1 MTVGV
6 SGSGKT
12 TWAKSMVASDGNCVN
27 INKDDLR
34 EMLHN
39 SVHSK
44 GRESLVIKVQE
55 AIVGLALEAGND
67 VIISDTNLNPANIER
82 IKNKFSDKADV
93 VIKDFTDVP
102 LKTCIER
109 DSKRSKPVGEK
120 VIKDQYR
127 RYIKKEPNVLD
138 QDKSL
143 PKAVIFDLD
152 GTIFEKSK
160 ERGYYDWNKVA
171 LDTPKEYVVNLL
183 KMYQENGYKI
193 ILLSGRDEAARSG
206 TIECLSKY
214 SINYEVLH
222 MRQHNDMRS
231 DDIVKK
237 EIFEREIKNKYYI
250 ESVTDDRP
258 KVLRLWFEIGL
269 NVFSVNHPDNEF

>member
-12 TWAKSMVASDGNCVN
+12 TWAKSVVAADGNCVN

-55 AIVGLALEAGND
+55 AIVGLAIESGND
-67 VIISDTNLNPANIER
+67 VIISDTNLNPDNIER

-102 LKTCIER
+102 LKTCIDR

-127 RYIKKEPNVLD
+127 RYIKKEPNVLE
-138 QDKSL
+138 QDKTL
-143 PKAVIFDLD
+143 PKAIIFDID
-152 GTIFEKSK
+152 GTLAHMTDRKPYE
-160 ERGYYDWNKVA
+160 WNKVGEDLVDEELA
-171 LDTPKEYVVNLL
+171 QMARDMYLL
-183 KMYQENGYKI
+183 GNW
-193 ILLSGRDEAARSG
+193 ILIVSGRDEVCRKETTEWLNKNKIPYNA
-206 TIECLSKY
+206 LF
-214 SINYEVLH
+214 
-222 MRQHNDMRS
+222 MRQEGDNRRDS
-231 DDIVKK
+231 IIKK
-237 EIFEREIKNKYYI
+237 EIFFNYIQPNWYVRFVFDDRDQVVNEAWREIGIKCYQVA
-250 ESVTDDRP
+250 EGD
-258 KVLRLWFEIGL
+258 F
-269 NVFSVNHPDNEF
+269 